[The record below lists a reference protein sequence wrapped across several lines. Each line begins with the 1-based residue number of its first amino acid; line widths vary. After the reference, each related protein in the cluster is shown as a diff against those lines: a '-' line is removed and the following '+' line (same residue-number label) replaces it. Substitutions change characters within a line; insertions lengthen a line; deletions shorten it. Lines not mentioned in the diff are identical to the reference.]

1 MRVIPFLTWMVCVSL
16 CIFDAEAQISRLD
29 NRFKIKRSQPVR
41 RVAPQTTTATRKTV
55 PSSRANAGRQDS
67 SQAESGYITFEG
79 LYNDET
85 IQLPRWFWEEV
96 KDINE
101 QLREKLSPSDYLEI
115 LKGERALYGKYARKD
130 AFMRELRGESGSN
143 MTDIPAL
150 REKLYKIYE
159 NPRDEKIFDSPH
171 FVELPREGILFDEH
185 VSYTNDKVRFA
196 DENYIL
202 SFGPGVNYGEIL
214 SFWDSRTGRIV
225 GKFSFP
231 RAIGGAIVGT
241 IAKRHP
247 IYSMVES
254 ANEILGEHWCGSS
267 ITYVTYAIDLASRKF
282 QSYGYTHEE
291 IDKKIIA
298 QPRGIFQE
306 VGVHFLPPLFTIQPY
321 SYGES
326 YEEQP
331 PHPWYLTRNEC
342 LQYLSLTTRGN
353 GRYKKYTEGKDTTTY
368 ADDDVFSI
376 YDEKGNGYE
385 LEWGTL
391 AYKNWDEEKGQVIT
405 RTREKT
411 AQAIIEKVENK
422 RDYDDWVVSN
432 SQGDYTLFAGGDFGG
447 GTDLMLTMY
456 GISSPEGLYLFPPLQ
471 TKSGLREQLTPSGKL
486 MSYRDCL
493 EENKSRRLDLPGGI
507 REELL
512 LESNEMAL
520 PVMKVY
526 PGSMGDNIIFS
537 IGLEGYTDWNGMF
550 HLITLNKL
558 NHEYE
563 IINKLPYR
571 KSTLLSPQWMPEHR
585 WFLKPETDLSYSIV
599 HVDDFG
605 DTRKIADFYVDN
617 AQGYAIALPNGR
629 YVGSPGCEKFLQYGD
644 GERVVGMLA
653 LAPWRNRPAEVL
665 EALGGNADDIA
676 ALRETTKRWLRKQG
690 FDPDNMPQEP
700 ALKDFPAVDV
710 HMPNLFS
717 TTDRA
722 HFTVTAKATANDI
735 AKVIVRVDGV
745 EVPQSWSSG
754 LAIAAGEQ
762 KELPVEVPLASGQNW
777 IEVTP
782 VDSNGISGDA
792 FRFRTI
798 YKGNYPSDLF
808 IVALGVS
815 DYDDPD
821 LKLQYAAKD
830 AKDIAAAFE
839 KYGTGRKHLLVLT
852 DKEVKDKSVLEK
864 VKIFLSAA
872 SLEDRIVFYVAGHGM
887 LDDQLN
893 YYYAPSGFN
902 IDRIGETG
910 IPMDDLL
917 ACIQSSK
924 ARKRLLLLDTCHSG
938 VLGEEGEEKLAMSG
952 VQLPHGVRAI
962 QHRGMK
968 VRKATGALNTKQKKR
983 YIEDLF
989 SRGDTQRGI
998 NIIAGSAG
1006 AEYALESGAWK
1017 NGVFTAS
1024 VIQALSGAG
1033 TTKDANSDGYFSVA
1047 EVLKSVIQSVNKQTG
1062 GQQKPSVVAA
1072 EAPESMVL
1080 VEGVGFVSIKDRIEK
1095 SDWKGVE
1102 ELIGRGMRAYDDA
1115 EAFNIMELAIKHN
1128 APVEMLRKL
1137 IAHGWSESASYSSAF
1152 ERALWSDAY
1161 KEQKETVAQIFLEK
1175 GVKLKGFTRD
1185 ALNGSPELVEML
1197 LSHGTDANVLVSA
1210 PEELNS
1216 RIDRVMEDRRVSGAI
1231 NFTPSYYVSSL
1242 YLATFQY
1249 CKAIGNS
1256 QRSQELEKIRILLEN
1271 GADPNIYDDYRPDS
1285 YISGA
1290 KTTPLY
1296 FLCRLADISFNDAL
1310 PVLKLLIQ
1318 HGADIHFAD
1327 KNGRQ
1332 PMDSWNPNYKVLEK
1346 LAAAAKAGESLD
1358 DMDLT
1363 VTNTNSSSYSPAG
1376 QTHED
1381 LQPMIDR
1388 MRALRCREAS
1398 SALYQKRL
1406 LTLLPMIRNGAD
1418 VDITLP
1424 ETKGN
1429 TALHYACAIGSWSIT
1444 QWLVEHGANVNAV
1457 TDKGSTPLDCVGED
1471 NAQRIRALLISRGA
1485 KKAAEF
1491 NQGGAF
1497 PQSDAGGGAVPEDAE
1512 ALNNLGLAYQFGNG
1526 KPKNY
1531 EEAARC
1537 FRRAAEQGHAG
1548 AQNNLGF
1555 LYHNGWGVPQ
1565 DYSQAAYWYRLSA
1578 QQGNAWGQSNYGTCL
1593 EFGWGVKKDLNAAIE
1608 MYRRAASQGHASAK
1622 KHLKRHGISM

>member
-1 MRVIPFLTWMVCVSL
+1 MKITFLLTCVVCMGL

-41 RVAPQTTTATRKTV
+41 RVAPQTTTATRKTA
-55 PSSRANAGRQDS
+55 PSSRFNAGRQDS

-85 IQLPRWFWEEV
+85 IQLPRWLWEEV

-143 MTDIPAL
+143 MTDISAL

-171 FVELPREGILFDEH
+171 FVELPRKGILFNEH
-185 VSYTNDKVRFA
+185 ISYTNDNVRFA

-202 SFGPGVNYGEIL
+202 SLGTGARYGEIL

-231 RAIGGAIVGT
+231 RIIPGDIVGS
-241 IAKRHP
+241 IVKGCP
-247 IYSMVES
+247 IYSVVENS
-254 ANEILGEHWCGSS
+254 GLVECPGSHWWGSDP
-267 ITYVTYAIDLASRKF
+267 VAYAIDLASRKF

-298 QPRGIFQE
+298 QPRGVFQE
-306 VGVHFLPPLFTIQPY
+306 LGVHFPPPLFH
-321 SYGES
+321 YGPPPQ
-326 YEEQP
+326 EEQP
-331 PHPWYLTRNEC
+331 PYPWYITRNEC
-342 LQYLSLTTRGN
+342 LQDLTLTHRGK
-353 GRYKKYTEGKDTTTY
+353 GREQHPAKKDTTTY

-376 YDEKGNGYE
+376 YDEGGNGYE

-391 AYKNWDEEKGQVIT
+391 TYKNWDEEKGQAIT
-405 RTREKT
+405 RTREKVT
-411 AQAIIEKVENK
+411 QAIIEKVENK

-432 SQGDYTLFAGGDFGG
+432 PQGNYALFAGGQFGPG
-447 GTDLMLTMY
+447 SDDIHVMY
-456 GISSPEGLYLFPPLQ
+456 GIRASDGLYLFPPLS
-471 TKSGLREQLTPSGKL
+471 TDGESEELAPVGKL
-486 MSYRDCL
+486 ARYRDCL
-493 EENKSRRLDLPGGI
+493 EQDEAWKHDLPGGV
-507 REELL
+507 RRNLML
-512 LESNEMAL
+512 QSREMAL
-520 PVMKVY
+520 PVMRLY
-526 PGSMGDNIIFS
+526 PENNKNDIILS
-537 IGLEGYTDWNGMF
+537 IGMEGCTEWDATVN
-550 HLITLNKL
+550 LITLNKL
-558 NHEYE
+558 NHEYK

-571 KSTLLSPQWMPEHR
+571 KSNLLSPQWMPEHR
-585 WFLKPETDLSYSIV
+585 WFLKPETDFSYSIV
-599 HVDDFG
+599 RVDDFG

-617 AQGYAIALPNGR
+617 AQGYAIVLPNGH

-644 GERVVGMLA
+644 GARVVGMWA

-665 EALGGNADDIA
+665 EAIGGNADDIA

-700 ALKDFPAVDV
+700 ALAQFPVAEVK
-710 HMPNLFS
+710 MPELFS
-717 TTDRA
+717 KEN
-722 HFTVTAKATANDI
+722 TARFEVRLKASARDI
-735 AKVIVRVDGV
+735 KKLEVRVDGV
-745 EVPQSWSSG
+745 LIPQQFDTGLCVTSG
-754 LAIAAGEQ
+754 E
-762 KELPVEVPLASGQNW
+762 EHTVTVDVPLASGQNW

-782 VDSNGISGDA
+782 IDDQGISGDTS
-792 FRFRTI
+792 RFRTI
-798 YKGNYPSDLF
+798 YKGSYPSDLF

-893 YYYAPSGFN
+893 YYYAPAGFN
-902 IDRIGETG
+902 IDRISETG

-968 VRKATGALNTKQKKR
+968 IKKAIGALNTKQKKR

-989 SRGDTQRGI
+989 SRGDVQRGI
-998 NIIAGSAG
+998 NIIAGAAG

-1017 NGVFTAS
+1017 NGVFTS
-1024 VIQALSGAG
+1024 TLIQALQDSNAD
-1033 TTKDANSDGYFSVA
+1033 TNKDGRLNIEELQNYVASKVA
-1047 EVLKSVIQSVNKQTG
+1047 EQTNG
-1062 GQQKPSVVAA
+1062 AQKPSSVAS
-1072 EAPESMVL
+1072 EN
-1080 VEGVGFVSIKDRIEK
+1080 GYGFILCGKGIELPAVTHTD
-1095 SDWKGVE
+1095 SPS
-1102 ELIGRGMRAYDDA
+1102 
-1115 EAFNIMELAIKHN
+1115 N
-1128 APVEMLRKL
+1128 
-1137 IAHGWSESASYSSAF
+1137 SSYSSA
-1152 ERALWSDAY
+1152 
-1161 KEQKETVAQIFLEK
+1161 
-1175 GVKLKGFTRD
+1175 
-1185 ALNGSPELVEML
+1185 
-1197 LSHGTDANVLVSA
+1197 
-1210 PEELNS
+1210 
-1216 RIDRVMEDRRVSGAI
+1216 
-1231 NFTPSYYVSSL
+1231 
-1242 YLATFQY
+1242 
-1249 CKAIGNS
+1249 
-1256 QRSQELEKIRILLEN
+1256 
-1271 GADPNIYDDYRPDS
+1271 
-1285 YISGA
+1285 
-1290 KTTPLY
+1290 
-1296 FLCRLADISFNDAL
+1296 
-1310 PVLKLLIQ
+1310 
-1318 HGADIHFAD
+1318 
-1327 KNGRQ
+1327 
-1332 PMDSWNPNYKVLEK
+1332 
-1346 LAAAAKAGESLD
+1346 
-1358 DMDLT
+1358 
-1363 VTNTNSSSYSPAG
+1363 G
-1376 QTHED
+1376 QTHAD

-1388 MRALRCREAS
+1388 MAALRCREAS

-1406 LTLLPMIRNGAD
+1406 LTLLPMIRDGAD
-1418 VDITLP
+1418 VDVTLP

-1444 QWLVEHGANVNAV
+1444 KWLVEHGANVNAV

-1471 NAQRIRALLISRGA
+1471 NAERIRALLISRGA
-1485 KKAAEF
+1485 KKAAEL

-1497 PQSDAGGGAVPEDAE
+1497 PQSDAGGDAVPEDAE
-1512 ALNNLGLAYQFGNG
+1512 SLNNLGLAYQFGNG

-1593 EFGWGVKKDLNAAIE
+1593 EFGWGVKKDVNAAIE

>member
-1 MRVIPFLTWMVCVSL
+1 M
-16 CIFDAEAQISRLD
+16 
-29 NRFKIKRSQPVR
+29 
-41 RVAPQTTTATRKTV
+41 
-55 PSSRANAGRQDS
+55 
-67 SQAESGYITFEG
+67 
-79 LYNDET
+79 
-85 IQLPRWFWEEV
+85 
-96 KDINE
+96 KDI
-101 QLREKLSPSDYLEI
+101 P
-115 LKGERALYGKYARKD
+115 
-130 AFMRELRGESGSN
+130 
-143 MTDIPAL
+143 TL

-159 NPRDEKIFDSPH
+159 NPRDAKIFDSPH
-171 FVELPREGILFDEH
+171 FVELRRKGILFNEH
-185 VSYTNDKVRFA
+185 ISYTDDYVRFA

-202 SFGPGVNYGEIL
+202 TSGPGVRYGQIL
-214 SFWDSRTGRIV
+214 SFWNSRTGRIV
-225 GKFSFP
+225 DKFSFP
-231 RAIGGAIVGT
+231 LGIGFVAGT
-241 IAKRHP
+241 IAKGCP
-247 IYSMVES
+247 IYSVAE
-254 ANEILGEHWCGSS
+254 ATAECPGEHWCGSYAV
-267 ITYVTYAIDLASRKF
+267 TYVIDLASRKF
-282 QSYGYTHEE
+282 QSYGYTWEE

-306 VGVHFLPPLFTIQPY
+306 LGVHFLPPLFRF
-321 SYGES
+321 GD
-326 YEEQP
+326 QP
-331 PHPWYLTRNEC
+331 PYPWYFTRNEC
-342 LQYLSLTTRGN
+342 LQDLTLTHRGK
-353 GRYKKYTEGKDTTTY
+353 GSEQYPAKKDTTTY
-368 ADDDVFSI
+368 ADDEVFSI
-376 YDEKGNGYE
+376 YDEGGNGYE

-391 AYKNWDEEKGQVIT
+391 AYRNWDEEKGQYIT
-405 RTREKT
+405 RTREKVT
-411 AQAIIEKVENK
+411 QAIIEKVEYK
-422 RDYDDWVVSN
+422 RNCDNWIVSN
-432 SQGDYTLFAGGDFGG
+432 SQGDYALFAGGEFGP
-447 GTDLMLTMY
+447 GTDDMRVMY
-456 GISSPEGLYLFPPLQ
+456 GIRASDGLYLFPP
-471 TKSGLREQLTPSGKL
+471 PSADGESEELAPEGKL
-486 MSYRDCL
+486 ARYRDCL
-493 EENKSRRLDLPGGI
+493 EQDESWKYDLPGGVRRNLTLQA
-507 REELL
+507 REME
-512 LESNEMAL
+512 L
-520 PVMKVY
+520 PVLRLY
-526 PGSMGDNIIFS
+526 PENNKNNIILS
-537 IGLEGYTDWNGMF
+537 IGMEGCTDWNATLN
-550 HLITLNKL
+550 LITLNKL
-558 NHEYE
+558 SHEYK
-563 IINKLPYR
+563 ITNKLSYR
-571 KSTLLSPQWMPEHR
+571 KSSLLSPQWMPQHR
-585 WFLKPETDLSYSIV
+585 WFLKPETNFSYSIV

-605 DTRKIADFYVDN
+605 GTSKIADFYVDN
-617 AQGYAIALPNGR
+617 AQGYAIVLPNGH
-629 YVGSPGCEKFLQYGD
+629 YVGSPGCERFLQYGD
-644 GERVVGMLA
+644 GERIIGMQA

-665 EALGGNADDIA
+665 EALGGDADDIA

-690 FDPDNMPQEP
+690 FEPDNMPQEP
-700 ALKDFPAVDV
+700 ALPQFPVAEVK
-710 HMPNLFS
+710 MPQLFNKGNTARFEVRLKAS
-717 TTDRA
+717 A
-722 HFTVTAKATANDI
+722 HDI
-735 AKVIVRVDGV
+735 RKLEVRVDGV
-745 EVPQSWSSG
+745 LIPQQFDTGLCITSG
-754 LAIAAGEQ
+754 E
-762 KELPVEVPLASGQNW
+762 EHTVTVDVPLASGQNW

-782 VDSNGISGDA
+782 VDSKGISGDT

-798 YKGNYPSDLF
+798 YKENYPSDLF

-852 DKEVKDKSVLEK
+852 NKEVKDKSVLEK

-893 YYYAPSGFN
+893 YYYAPAGFN
-902 IDRIGETG
+902 VDRIGETG

-968 VRKATGALNTKQKKR
+968 VRKAVGALNTKQKKR
-983 YIEDLF
+983 YIEDFF

-998 NIIAGSAG
+998 NIIAGAAG

-1072 EAPESMVL
+1072 ESPESTVL

-1095 SDWKGVE
+1095 SDWKGVD
-1102 ELIGRGMRAYDDA
+1102 ELLGRGMRAYNDA
-1115 EAFNIMELAIKHN
+1115 EASDIVDLAIEHK
-1128 APVEMLRKL
+1128 APIEMLRRL
-1137 IAHGWSESASYSSAF
+1137 IAHGWSERVSYPWAF
-1152 ERALWSDAY
+1152 EKALKSDAY

-1175 GVKLKGFTRD
+1175 GVKLKGFTED

-1197 LSHGTDANVLVSA
+1197 LSHGTDVNEQLVFA
-1210 PEELNS
+1210 PKELDS
-1216 RIDRVMEDRRVSGAI
+1216 LIKPVRISRVMKGSPLWSTLSRFPSSVS
-1231 NFTPSYYVSSL
+1231 PL
-1242 YLATFQY
+1242 YLTTFQY
-1249 CKAIGNS
+1249 CKAINNS
-1256 QRSQELEKIRILLEN
+1256 QRSRELEKIRILLEN
-1271 GADPNIYDDYRPDS
+1271 GADPNIYDGYCPNS
-1285 YISGA
+1285 SFISGA

-1296 FLCRLADISFNDAL
+1296 FLCRLADISFSDAL
-1310 PVLKLLIQ
+1310 PVIKLLIQ

-1332 PMDSWNPNYKVLEK
+1332 PMDSWDPNYKVLEK

-1358 DMDLT
+1358 GMDLT

-1376 QTHED
+1376 QTHTD

-1388 MRALRCREAS
+1388 MRALRCREAT

-1406 LTLLPMIRNGAD
+1406 LTLLPMIRDGAD

-1457 TDKGSTPLDCVGED
+1457 TDKGATPLDCVGDD

-1485 KKAAEF
+1485 KKAAEL
-1491 NQGGAF
+1491 NQGGIF
-1497 PQSDAGGGAVPEDAE
+1497 PQPNAGEGNVSEDAE
-1512 ALNNLGLAYQFGNG
+1512 TLNNLGLAYQFGKG
-1526 KPKNY
+1526 KPKDY
-1531 EEAARC
+1531 AEAARC

-1555 LYHNGWGVPQ
+1555 MYHNGWGVPQ

-1593 EFGWGVKKDLNAAIE
+1593 EFGWGVKKDLNVAIE